1 MTLSPKALS
10 TDKQSRL
17 IPMPNKLE
25 DDVRSAYARAN
36 DGAAQPDELLTAV
49 RALVRT
55 LKSEGRPP
63 ESVIVT
69 VKNLCGL
76 THMTAAA
83 DTDSSV
89 DGSGTKKLSDMVVST
104 VIDEYYATSSAG
116 RPRPWLGYSEE
127 IGDELR

>member
-1 MTLSPKALS
+1 
-10 TDKQSRL
+10 
-17 IPMPNKLE
+17 MPDKLE

-36 DGAAQPDELLTAV
+36 EASAQSDELLTAV
-49 RALVRT
+49 RVLVRN

-63 ESVIVT
+63 ENVIVT

-83 DTDSSV
+83 DTDSSA
-89 DGSGTKKLSDMVVST
+89 DGSGSKKLSDLVVT
-104 VIDEYYATSSAG
+104 TAIDEYYSASSVG
-116 RPRPWLGYSEE
+116 HRHPWQGYTAE

>member
-1 MTLSPKALS
+1 ML
-10 TDKQSRL
+10 
-17 IPMPNKLE
+17 NKLE

-49 RALVRT
+49 RVLVRN

-63 ESVIVT
+63 ENVIVT

-76 THMTAAA
+76 SHMTAAA
-83 DTDSSV
+83 DTDSSG
-89 DGSGTKKLSDMVVST
+89 DGSGSKKLSDLVVSA
-104 VIDEYYATSSAG
+104 VIDEYYATSSVS
-116 RPRPWLGYSEE
+116 RRHPWQGYSVE

>member
-1 MTLSPKALS
+1 
-10 TDKQSRL
+10 
-17 IPMPNKLE
+17 MPNKLE

-36 DGAAQPDELLTAV
+36 EGAAEPDELLTAV
-49 RALVRT
+49 RVLVRN

-63 ESVIVT
+63 ENVIVT

-76 THMTAAA
+76 SHMTAAA

-89 DGSGTKKLSDMVVST
+89 NGSDSKKLSDMVVRA

-116 RPRPWLGYSEE
+116 RRRPWLGYSTE

>member
-1 MTLSPKALS
+1 
-10 TDKQSRL
+10 
-17 IPMPNKLE
+17 MPNKLE
-25 DDVRSAYARAN
+25 DEVRSAYARAN

-49 RALVRT
+49 RVLVRN

-76 THMTAAA
+76 SHVTAAA
-83 DTDSSV
+83 DT
-89 DGSGTKKLSDMVVST
+89 GSGSKKLSDIVVST
-104 VIDEYYATSSAG
+104 VIDEYYATSSVG
-116 RPRPWLGYSEE
+116 SRHPWHGYTAE